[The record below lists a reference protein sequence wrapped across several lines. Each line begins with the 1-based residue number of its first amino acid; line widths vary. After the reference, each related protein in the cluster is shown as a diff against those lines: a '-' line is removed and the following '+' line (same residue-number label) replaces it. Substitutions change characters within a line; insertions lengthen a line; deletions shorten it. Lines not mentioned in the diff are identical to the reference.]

1 MTSLMFAP
9 HAGPLTLP
17 ARAAWLRHRCVGSAR
32 LMQFLLAGWLT
43 LLAMVAL
50 PAPARAAEATAP
62 ATTALDVAAATRAY
76 LDRLSPEKRARSDA
90 YFEGGYWLQ
99 LWQFLYATGLA
110 LLLLQ
115 TRCSAW
121 MRDRAVRLTRF
132 LPLQT
137 AAYGVQFIVVSAV
150 LSLPLAVYTDHVRE
164 VQYGLGTQTFFAW
177 FGDWVKGLLVGV
189 VLGGV
194 LMMAL
199 FGVVRRLP
207 RTWHVW
213 GAVVMVAFQVFTAVI
228 GPVFIAPLFNQY
240 TPLRD
245 PNVVDPILRL
255 ARANGITADKVF
267 EMDASRQTT
276 RVSAN
281 VSGFLGT
288 MRVTLNDNLL
298 KRCSPAE
305 VEAVMAHEI
314 GHYVLNHVFKAMMFF
329 GILIFAGFAVLRWA
343 TTGLLRR
350 FGERWGIRGIGD
362 PAVTPLVVLLFA
374 VGGFLLTPFTN
385 SFIRSQEIEADLFGL
400 NAARQPDAFAE
411 VALKLAEYRKLE
423 PGPVEEWIF
432 YDHPSGAARIRMA
445 MRWKKEH
452 PGADTG
458 P

>member
-1 MTSLMFAP
+1 M
-9 HAGPLTLP
+9 HASTILTFLTRASAGA
-17 ARAAWLRHRCVGSAR
+17 ARHCRRSARGAR
-32 LMQFLLAGWLT
+32 LMQLLLAGWLA

-50 PAPARAAEATAP
+50 PVPTRAADAPAP
-62 ATTALDVAAATRAY
+62 SGTALDVEAATRAY

-99 LWQFLYATGLA
+99 LWGFLYGAAVA

-115 TRCSAW
+115 TRFSAW

-137 AAYGVQFIVVSAV
+137 AAYGVQFIVVSAL
-150 LSLPLAVYTDHVRE
+150 LSLPLAVYTDHFRE
-164 VQYGLGTQTFFAW
+164 VQYGLGTQNLAGW
-177 FGDWVKGLLVGV
+177 FGDWMKSLLVNV

-207 RTWHVW
+207 RSWHVW
-213 GAVVMVAFQVFTAVI
+213 GAMVMVAFQILTSVI

-245 PNVVDPILRL
+245 PKVVDPILRL

-288 MRVTLNDNLL
+288 TRITLNDNLL
-298 KRCSPAE
+298 KRCASAE

-314 GHYVLNHVFKAMMFF
+314 GHYVLNHVFKATMFF
-329 GILIFAGFAVLRWA
+329 GILIVAGFAVLRWV
-343 TTGLLRR
+343 TDGLLRR
-350 FGERWGIRGIGD
+350 FGGRWGLRGIGD
-362 PAVTPLVVLLFA
+362 PAVTPLVMLLFA
-374 VGGFLLTPFTN
+374 TGSFLATPFTN
-385 SFIRSQEIEADLFGL
+385 SFIRSQETEADIFGL

-411 VALKLAEYRKLE
+411 VSLKLAEYRKLE
-423 PGPVEEWIF
+423 PGPAEEWIF

-452 PGADTG
+452 PGLPSA

>member
-1 MTSLMFAP
+1 
-9 HAGPLTLP
+9 
-17 ARAAWLRHRCVGSAR
+17 
-32 LMQFLLAGWLT
+32 MQLLLAGWLA

-50 PAPARAAEATAP
+50 PAPARAAEAPAPVGTAWE
-62 ATTALDVAAATRAY
+62 VEAATRAY

-99 LWQFLYATGLA
+99 LWEFLYGAGVA

-115 TRCSAW
+115 TRFSAW

-137 AAYGVQFIVVSAV
+137 TAYGVQFIVVSAV
-150 LSLPLAVYTDHVRE
+150 LSLPLAVYTDHFRE
-164 VQYGLGTQTFFAW
+164 VQYGLGTQSFAGW
-177 FGDWVKGLLVGV
+177 FGDWAKGLLVSV
-189 VLGGV
+189 VLGCG

-213 GAVVMVAFQVFTAVI
+213 GAVVMVAFLVLTSVI

-245 PNVVDPILRL
+245 PKVVDPILRL

-288 MRVTLNDNLL
+288 TRITLNDNLL

-314 GHYVLNHVFKAMMFF
+314 GHDVLNHVFKAMMFF
-329 GILIFAGFAVLRWA
+329 GILIVGGFAALRWA
-343 TTGLLRR
+343 TEGLLRR
-350 FGERWGIRGIGD
+350 FGGRWGLRGIGD
-362 PAVTPLVVLLFA
+362 PAVTPLVMLLFA
-374 VGGFLLTPFTN
+374 TGSFLATPFTN
-385 SFIRSQEIEADLFGL
+385 SFIRSQETEADIFGL

-452 PGADTG
+452 LGSPNA